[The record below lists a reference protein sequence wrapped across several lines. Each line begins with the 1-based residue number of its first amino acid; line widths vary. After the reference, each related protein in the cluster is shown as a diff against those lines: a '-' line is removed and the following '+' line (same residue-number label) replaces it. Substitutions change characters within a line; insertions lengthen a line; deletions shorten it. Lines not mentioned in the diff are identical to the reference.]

1 MIDVSTLFISV
12 LLLLL
17 MIVPGVLM
25 SKFRLSNDLFGK
37 GLANL
42 ILYITQ
48 PALIIYAYIR
58 DFDREI
64 LFRAI
69 AVLLF
74 SIVAHIIFALISFSL
89 YKAYPRD
96 LRQIFRFATIFT
108 NAGYMGIPLIKSIL
122 GDEATIYASIYVI
135 IFNVFFWTIGCYI
148 FTEDKKYISIKKALL
163 NPSTISTFI
172 GFLFFFLPINQYVP
186 GVINNLLVSLKDM
199 VAPLSMIVIGL
210 QLSKINIK
218 GVFKDLKMYKFLV
231 LRMLI
236 IPTII
241 WGVLKLASIC
251 GYSDPTVMAVT
262 LLCSAT
268 PVATATSMLAELYD
282 GNSPYASKIVSIS
295 TILSILTM
303 PLIALLLYV

>member
-1 MIDVSTLFISV
+1 MIDIPTLFNSV

-17 MIVPGVLM
+17 MIIPGVLM
-25 SKFRLSNDLFGK
+25 SKFGLSNELFGK
-37 GLANL
+37 GIANL

-48 PALIIYAYIR
+48 PALIVYAYIR

-74 SIVAHIIFALISFSL
+74 SIVVHIIFALISFSL

-163 NPSTISTFI
+163 NPATISTII
-172 GFLFFFLPINQYVP
+172 GLLFFFLPINQYVP
-186 GVINNLLVSLKDM
+186 NVVNNLLVALKDM
-199 VAPLSMIVIGL
+199 VAPLSMLLIGL
-210 QLSKINIK
+210 QLSKIDIK
-218 GVFKDLKMYKFLV
+218 GVFKDLKMYKFLA

-236 IPTII
+236 IPTLV
-241 WGVLKLASIC
+241 WGILKLASIC
-251 GYSDPTVMAVT
+251 GYNDPTVMTVT

-268 PVATATSMLAELYD
+268 PVATATSMFAELYD

-303 PLIALLLYV
+303 PIIALLLYV